1 MDIRIFGHP
10 GHEAFR
16 GASREEC
23 EKRGRKDETPIAAGP
38 DFPHIVDDIRVDKD
52 ALPCSN
58 LHRFIECLNRDP
70 AICHRDELQVLMPM
84 HHLKARIPGRRL
96 IVDHIQ
102 HQIRKPA
109 PGIQIDGIDIAVFF
123 HAENFMMTIL

>member
-1 MDIRIFGHP
+1 MDIWIFSYP

-16 GASREEC
+16 GASWEESKKC
-23 EKRGRKDETPIAAGP
+23 GGKDETPIAAGP

-52 ALPCSN
+52 AFPCPGF
-58 LHRFIECLNRDP
+58 HRFIERLDRDP
-70 AICHRDELQVLMPM
+70 AIRHRDELQVLMPM
-84 HHLKARIPGRRL
+84 HHLKAGIPGSGL

-109 PGIQIDGIDIAVFF
+109 PGIQIDRIDIAVFF